1 MIPYRLMAVVF
12 LVAML
17 AYTGL
22 GRATFTIPDSPEAA
36 AACGFTGD
44 DFDESG
50 QIEATPTEAWW
61 MSFVRKQEYWNA
73 ISAGLVGAFLAFV
86 ISAARRLGARVASGA
101 VMGGGLLA
109 FLTICLGCLA
119 PVLSVVGIG
128 IGGSMLAGFPK
139 WLMTATTLLLTG
151 GGTLYLSR
159 RLAACPVKPSQCG
172 QTTVNQECGAD
183 KLTEK

>member
-12 LVAML
+12 FVAML

-73 ISAGLVGAFLAFV
+73 ISAGLAGAFIAFV
-86 ISAARRLGARVASGA
+86 ISAARRLGAGVASGA

-128 IGGSMLAGFPK
+128 IGGSMLAVFPK
-139 WLMTATTLLLTG
+139 WLMAIITLLLTT

-159 RLAACPVKPSQCG
+159 RLAACPLKPTQCTK
-172 QTTVNQECGAD
+172 TTANQECEAK
-183 KLTEK
+183 KLTQE

>member
-86 ISAARRLGARVASGA
+86 ISAARRLGAGVASGA
-101 VMGGGLLA
+101 VVGGGLLA

-119 PVLSVVGIG
+119 PVLSVVGLG
-128 IGGSMLAGFPK
+128 IGGSMMAGFPK
-139 WLMTATTLLLTG
+139 WLMTIITLLLTG
-151 GGTLYLSR
+151 GGTLFLFR
-159 RLAACPVKPSQCG
+159 RLTTCSLKSPQCTQTADNQACC
-172 QTTVNQECGAD
+172 AD
-183 KLTEK
+183 KVTQK

>member
-86 ISAARRLGARVASGA
+86 ISAARRLGAGVASGA

-139 WLMTATTLLLTG
+139 WLMTAITLLLTG
-151 GGTLYLSR
+151 GGALYLSR
-159 RLAACPVKPSQCG
+159 RLTACSLKSPQCT
-172 QTTVNQECGAD
+172 QTAGNQACCAD
-183 KLTEK
+183 KVIQK

>member
-1 MIPYRLMAVVF
+1 MIPYRLIVVVF

-17 AYTGL
+17 AYTEL
-22 GRATFTIPDSPEAA
+22 GRATFTVPDSPEAA

-44 DFDESG
+44 DFDSSG
-50 QIEATPTEAWW
+50 QIEATPTQAWW

-73 ISAGLVGAFLAFV
+73 ISAGLAGAFIAFV
-86 ISAARRLGARVASGA
+86 ISAARRLGAGVASGA

-139 WLMTATTLLLTG
+139 WLMALITLLLTG

-159 RLAACPVKPSQCG
+159 RLATCPVKPSQCAK
-172 QTTVNQECGAD
+172 TTGNQERAKE
-183 KLTEK
+183 KLTQK